1 MSEKELINKI
11 KKHCEEVQGYTGQVC
26 CYSEMEDI
34 LKLIKEDNMKGFNY
48 EKSKQEADWIKEYLR
63 EEGGKK
69 GLWIL
74 NEILNINKDRL
85 SKRDLENGY
94 KITRRIQER
103 I

>member
-1 MSEKELINKI
+1 
-11 KKHCEEVQGYTGQVC
+11 
-26 CYSEMEDI
+26 
-34 LKLIKEDNMKGFNY
+34 MKGFNY
-48 EKSKQEADWIKEYLR
+48 EKSKQEAEWIKEYLR
-63 EEGGKK
+63 EEDGKK

-74 NEILNINKDRL
+74 NEVLNINKDRL